1 MRKMKRRLATLL
13 AVVMVLSSLP
23 MNTFADSVTGLVDRS
38 KDFVI
43 DLLTLTV
50 NNKEIYNTAEVDMY
64 LEGYENPTVA
74 FKLSWEQK
82 DSTQSDF
89 KDGDYFRFDICT
101 VSGSTA
107 AIFSG
112 SGIDSSIDLYIGN
125 TCLGTGTLRSET
137 IGENVTLYYQ
147 VVFNGNI
154 ENMSNISGKA
164 EGNATVTKLNTGD
177 KVKFIVADAALAE
190 FEKITSPNADKGTF
204 ANGSGATNTDLSK
217 SSLRYTGADK
227 TVYWRIFLNELV
239 TKQFDDFQK
248 GIIPNYDYLIVED
261 TLDLHQTFTTVNTTS
276 DNPFGL
282 FLELRRPVFLYNS
295 TANYEWDAKN
305 PTGISPYPIWIQN
318 NTGFRL
324 PEKLAMTAIIP
335 EDYASA
341 KDAETKVKETP
352 RTYTVLKEEDPGNLG
367 YTRERLIMNF
377 GAPGNGGFK
386 YWELGEQGSILS
398 NLKTQFAPAKEA
410 IDYWEWDDKGQHT
423 FYSEYD
429 NKKYTYT
436 QAEWRYWLQSIDD
449 SIVYYSNNPWIYAF
463 ELDIKTKVKTDQIVT
478 SKVGSVTNSFSTSG
492 GFGGTNVSNA
502 QKNGWSANINATVA
516 NGDVLIYKLDFLYGF
531 GNLEGAIEGVEFKV
545 YKESDDSIL
554 RFNHLDN
561 GKYQYNAGEALEV
574 VTTDAAG
581 SIILSGLPAG
591 VSYYLKE
598 FSAPEGYYFSD
609 EEKTAFTVN
618 SANYVTKWIYNDPM
632 GVTLTKV
639 DAESGDPL
647 EGAMFELYKMDGDG
661 DEKVTSF
668 KTTKIQGTTYLVYD
682 DSGDDL
688 LKTGR
693 DGKLTIVRLP
703 AGKYYLVEVSAP
715 DGYQL
720 SKEKHGF
727 TLPDAES
734 QNAIVDLGIIEN
746 EKTKPT
752 PTPVEVN
759 LGGKKTL
766 DGAELTDYQG
776 AFEFVLTQNGD
787 PAVMTGTETVKND
800 ENGFIFSGLTFK
812 EAGQYTFTVTESA
825 GDLAGIEYDETSY
838 TVTVDVSLKE
848 DTNDLAATVTYQK
861 GEEPATGIIFE
872 NRYKPPTPVT
882 VALTGTKKLDGAKI
896 TDYNDAFEFVLT
908 QDGDPAVMTG
918 AETVRND
925 GSGFAFSGLTFKEAG
940 QYTFTVKERAGNLAG
955 MTYDETSYTV
965 TVDVSLKEGTNDL
978 AATVTYQKGGAPASG
993 IIFAN
998 EYTEPNA
1005 VTAIING
1012 SKTLNG
1018 AKIADYQGEFEFVLT
1033 QRGGP
1038 TVLASAET
1046 TVNDGDEFT
1055 FSELTFAEAGEYIFT
1070 VTESGGTE
1078 AGITYDNTLYTI
1090 VVTVE
1095 WDATTKTL
1103 EKDVVIRNVT
1113 KGRAADVIEF
1123 KNEYTPP
1130 EVPIATPSG
1139 AINILKV
1146 NENEKA
1152 LSGAIFAI
1160 YNATATAS
1168 NATPVATLKS
1178 GASGYDAKGVTLNP
1192 GSYRLVETKAPTGYT
1207 GTDEIVYFIVNNKG
1221 LIDNIRYS
1229 KDDTA
1234 TSSNASMASSSNAVH
1249 YEADYYYFD
1258 ADGNMQ
1264 TVDSLEE
1271 WEEIKDSVDIILLED
1286 DGPILRIL
1294 FTVVNEWNGNDE
1306 PDEGFI
1312 KIAKYYDPN
1321 GNEVPDEA
1329 KNGRQTYSFYVRD
1342 KDGKLVTTASVSVY
1356 WDAARN
1362 MFYGTTT
1369 VGNLVAGEK
1378 YYITEVRGFDS
1389 PFTFAWNS
1397 ATANAY
1403 ALEDG
1408 YLVVT
1413 AGKSAATAPMITG
1426 INMARPTGK
1435 ADVVET
1441 YTLALLKHN
1450 VRGNVLNGIT
1460 FTLENSA
1467 GETVSIVTAD
1477 GGKAVFSG
1485 LTEGTYTLKEVKY
1498 GRYKIMSDYTFTV
1511 GSTPENCT
1519 VTEVG
1524 GRRYIQLT
1532 NKRTAGASGFDTAV
1546 ETDNVLWNVI
1556 VNTTT
1561 SGGDGG
1567 GDGGGGTTPGTP
1579 TTPTNPDNPTTPT
1592 TPVTPA
1598 LPSVIPGHSLVPN
1611 GDGSYYEI
1619 DENGVALGRWY
1630 QDEDG
1635 VWIFDEMVPLGGL
1648 AKTGEQNA
1656 QWLMLM
1662 MLMSGLGGAALVCKR
1677 RKEEEA

>member
-38 KDFVI
+38 GDFVI
-43 DLLTLTV
+43 DLLTFKV
-50 NNKEIYNTAEVDMY
+50 NNTDIYDSDNLEMH

-74 FKLSWEQK
+74 FKLSWKQI
-82 DSTQSDF
+82 DLAQADF
-89 KDGDYFRFDICT
+89 KAGDYFRFEICT

-125 TCLGTGTLRSET
+125 ICLGTGTLRSEKN
-137 IGENVTLYYQ
+137 GENVTLYYQ

-177 KVKFIVADAALAE
+177 KVKFIVAGASLVE
-190 FEKITSPNADKGTF
+190 FEKIISPNADKGAF
-204 ANGSGATNTDLSK
+204 ANGSGATSKNLSK
-217 SSLRYTGADK
+217 ASLGYNSTDK

-248 GIIPNYDYLIVED
+248 GIMPNYDYLIVED

-295 TANYEWDAKN
+295 TANYEWDKDHI
-305 PTGISPYPIWIQN
+305 GISPYPIWIQN

-335 EDYASA
+335 EAYASA

-386 YWELGEQGSILS
+386 YWDLGEQGSILS
-398 NLKTQFAPAKEA
+398 NLKTQFAPAEAA

-463 ELDIKTKVKTDQIVT
+463 ELDIKTKVKTDQSIT

-492 GFGGTNVSNA
+492 GFGEIEVSNT

-516 NGDVLIYKLDFLYGF
+516 NGEVLIYKLDSLYGS
-531 GNLEGAIEGVEFKV
+531 GNLKGAIGGVGFHV
-545 YKESDDSIL
+545 YRTSDNQLLS
-554 RFNHLDN
+554 FNVSD
-561 GKYQYNAGEALEV
+561 GKYKYSANGEYDV

-581 SIILSGLPAG
+581 SIILSGLAAG
-591 VSYYLKE
+591 VDYYLKE
-598 FSAPEGYYFSD
+598 ISAPEGYYFSD

-618 SANYVTKWIYNDPM
+618 SANYVLEWIYNDPM
-632 GVTLTKV
+632 GVTFTKV
-639 DAESGDPL
+639 DSESGDPL
-647 EGAMFELYKMDGDG
+647 EGAMFELYKMDGDEG
-661 DEKVTSF
+661 EKVISF
-668 KTTKIQGTTYLVYD
+668 KTTEIQGTRYLVYD
-682 DSGDDL
+682 DLGDDM
-688 LKTGR
+688 LKTGS
-693 DGKLTIVRLP
+693 DGKLTIVQLP
-703 AGKYYLVEVSAP
+703 EGDYYLVEVSAP

-720 SKEKHGF
+720 SEEKHWF

-734 QNAIVDLGIIEN
+734 QDAIVDLGIIEN
-746 EKTKPT
+746 EKPKPT
-752 PTPVEVN
+752 PTPVEVI

-787 PAVMTGTETVKND
+787 PAVMTDTETVKND

-812 EAGQYTFTVTESA
+812 EAGKYTFTVTESA

-848 DTNDLAATVTYQK
+848 
-861 GEEPATGIIFE
+861 
-872 NRYKPPTPVT
+872 
-882 VALTGTKKLDGAKI
+882 
-896 TDYNDAFEFVLT
+896 
-908 QDGDPAVMTG
+908 
-918 AETVRND
+918 
-925 GSGFAFSGLTFKEAG
+925 
-940 QYTFTVKERAGNLAG
+940 
-955 MTYDETSYTV
+955 
-965 TVDVSLKEGTNDL
+965 GTNDL
-978 AATVTYQKGGAPASG
+978 AATVTYQKDGALASG
-993 IIFAN
+993 IIFEN

-1018 AKIADYQGEFEFVLT
+1018 AEIADYQGEFEFVLT

-1130 EVPIATPSG
+1130 EVPIAIPSG

-1160 YNATATAS
+1160 YNANATES
-1168 NATPVATLKS
+1168 NATPVATLTS

-1329 KNGRQTYSFYVRD
+1329 KNGRRTYSFYVRD

-1389 PFTFAWNS
+1389 PFTFAWTS

-1426 INMARPTGK
+1426 INTARPTGR

-1619 DENGVALGRWY
+1619 DENGVALGIWH

>member
-23 MNTFADSVTGLVDRS
+23 MNTFADSVTGLENRS
-38 KDFVI
+38 GDFVI

-50 NNKEIYNTAEVDMY
+50 NNKEIYNTAEADIY
-64 LEGYENPTVA
+64 LSGYENPTVA
-74 FKLSWEQK
+74 FKLSWKQK
-82 DSTQSDF
+82 DPAQANF
-89 KDGDYFRFDICT
+89 KAGDYFKFEICT

-112 SGIDSSIDLYIGN
+112 NGIDSSIDLYIGN
-125 TCLGTGTLRSET
+125 ICLGTGTLRSEKD
-137 IGENVTLYYQ
+137 GENFTLYYQ
-147 VVFNGNI
+147 VVFNENI
-154 ENMSNISGKA
+154 ENMSNISGEA
-164 EGNATVTKLNTGD
+164 TGTATITGLSTGN
-177 KVKFIVADAALAE
+177 KVKFKVAEASLAE
-190 FEKITSPNADKGTF
+190 FEKTRNPNEDKGTF
-204 ANGSGATNTDLSK
+204 ANGSATWSTDLSK
-217 SSLRYTGADK
+217 ASLGYDGKDG
-227 TVYWRIFLNELV
+227 TVYWRIALHELIV
-239 TKQFDDFQK
+239 KQFDDYK
-248 GIIPNYDYLIVED
+248 KEKAGEKIPDYDDLIVED
-261 TLDLHQTFTTVNTTS
+261 ILDLHQTFTIVDTTEN
-276 DNPFGL
+276 NPFGIYV
-282 FLELRRPVFLYNS
+282 ELRRAVYTFNPV
-295 TANYEWDAKN
+295 ANFPFWRV
-305 PTGISPYPIWIQN
+305 N
-318 NTGFRL
+318 NTGYKIIDL
-324 PEKLAMTAIIP
+324 GKMKAIIP
-335 EDYASA
+335 EEYVSA
-341 KDAETKVKETP
+341 EAAEAEVKKTP
-352 RTYTVLKEEDPGNLG
+352 RSYTVLKEEDPYYTG

-377 GAPGNGGFK
+377 GAPGKEGFK
-386 YWELGEQGSILS
+386 YWEFGEKDYINTLL
-398 NLKTQFAPAKEA
+398 NKLKTQFAPVYTYIADLNADE
-410 IDYWEWDDKGQHT
+410 IY
-423 FYSEYD
+423 EYC
-429 NKKYTYT
+429 NSFENPMKYYKYTK
-436 QAEWRYWLQSIDD
+436 AEWLHWLQGIDGSIE
-449 SIVYYSNNPWIYAF
+449 YYSGDPYLYSF
-463 ELDIKTKVKTDQIVT
+463 ELDIKTKVKTDQSIT

-492 GFGGTNVSNA
+492 GFGEIEVSNT

-516 NGDVLIYKLDFLYGF
+516 NGEVLIYKLDSLYGS
-531 GNLEGAIEGVEFKV
+531 GNLKGAIGGVGFHV
-545 YKESDDSIL
+545 YRTSDNQLLS
-554 RFNHLDN
+554 FNVSD
-561 GKYQYNAGEALEV
+561 GKYKYSANGEYDV

-581 SIILSGLPAG
+581 SIILSGLAAG
-591 VSYYLKE
+591 VDYYLKE
-598 FSAPEGYYFSD
+598 ISAPEGYYFSD

-618 SANYVTKWIYNDPM
+618 SANYVLEWIYNDPM
-632 GVTLTKV
+632 GVTFTKV
-639 DAESGDPL
+639 DSESGDPL
-647 EGAMFELYKMDGDG
+647 EGAMFELYKMDGDEG
-661 DEKVTSF
+661 EKVISF
-668 KTTKIQGTTYLVYD
+668 KTTEIQGTRYLVYD
-682 DSGDDL
+682 DLGDDM
-688 LKTGR
+688 LKTGS
-693 DGKLTIVRLP
+693 DGKLTIVQLP
-703 AGKYYLVEVSAP
+703 EGDYYLVEVSAP

-720 SKEKHGF
+720 SEEKHWF

-734 QNAIVDLGIIEN
+734 QDAIVDLGIIEN
-746 EKTKPT
+746 EKPKPT
-752 PTPVEVN
+752 PTPVEVI

-787 PAVMTGTETVKND
+787 PAVMTDTETVKND

-812 EAGQYTFTVTESA
+812 EAGKYTFTVTESA

-848 DTNDLAATVTYQK
+848 
-861 GEEPATGIIFE
+861 
-872 NRYKPPTPVT
+872 
-882 VALTGTKKLDGAKI
+882 
-896 TDYNDAFEFVLT
+896 
-908 QDGDPAVMTG
+908 
-918 AETVRND
+918 
-925 GSGFAFSGLTFKEAG
+925 
-940 QYTFTVKERAGNLAG
+940 
-955 MTYDETSYTV
+955 
-965 TVDVSLKEGTNDL
+965 GTNDL
-978 AATVTYQKGGAPASG
+978 AATVTYQKDGALASG
-993 IIFAN
+993 IIFEN

-1018 AKIADYQGEFEFVLT
+1018 AEIADYQGEFEFVLT

-1090 VVTVE
+1090 VVTVT

-1130 EVPIATPSG
+1130 EVPIAIPSG

-1160 YNATATAS
+1160 YNANATES
-1168 NATPVATLKS
+1168 NATPVATLTS

-1329 KNGRQTYSFYVRD
+1329 KNGRRTYSFYVRD

-1389 PFTFAWNS
+1389 PFTFAWTS

-1426 INMARPTGK
+1426 INTARPTGR

-1467 GETVSIVTAD
+1467 GETVSTVTAD

-1619 DENGVALGRWY
+1619 DENGVALGIWH